1 MAVGVTDVEDDT
13 TLVSLTN
20 TSTKPAS
27 FIYNRGLLRR
37 IAVSHDVAR
46 SKGIDNLLH
55 RDGRVANV
63 NHHRSFT
70 SFAGLNRHSQRF
82 PAVVADGP
90 LMKPNLDPDADV
102 ARIADAL
109 RRAVG
114 ISELQ
119 VLQFPR
125 IVQDSML
132 RQRNKRQ
139 HPRTRLFVNQFFEA
153 EKVDRPG

>member
-13 TLVSLTN
+13 TLVSLAD
-20 TSTKPAS
+20 TSTKPAF

-37 IAVSHDVAR
+37 IAVSHDVAGP
-46 SKGIDNLLH
+46 KGIDNLLH
-55 RDGRVANV
+55 RDGCVANV

-82 PAVVADGP
+82 PAVVADGL
-90 LMKPNLDPDADV
+90 LMKPDLDPDGDV
-102 ARIADAL
+102 ARIAEAV
-109 RRAVG
+109 RCAVG

-125 IVQDSML
+125 IVQDTML
-132 RQRNKRQ
+132 RQGNKRQ
-139 HPRTRLFVNQFFEA
+139 HSRARLFVDQFLES
-153 EKVDRPG
+153 